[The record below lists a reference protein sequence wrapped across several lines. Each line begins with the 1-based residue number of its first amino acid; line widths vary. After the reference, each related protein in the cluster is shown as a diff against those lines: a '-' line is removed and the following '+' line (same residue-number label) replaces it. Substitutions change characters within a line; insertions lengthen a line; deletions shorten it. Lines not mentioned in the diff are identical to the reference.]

1 QPARAGHMSVRR
13 GGAGF
18 SGRSKISAEDMG
30 NEEEAMPKI
39 EARYLRRL
47 SAVYERQSTLAQ
59 VEGNENSRLY
69 QESQKE
75 VAHRYGWAENR
86 IIAIDEDLGV
96 SGASAGR
103 AGYQRLLRLIR
114 EGQVGAV
121 FISDVTRGG
130 RDPVAWFQLLELM
143 AQKDVLLFV

>member
-1 QPARAGHMSVRR
+1 MAGWRARMPRT
-13 GGAGF
+13 
-18 SGRSKISAEDMG
+18 SKISAEDMG

-75 VAHRYGWAENR
+75 VAHRYGWPENR
-86 IIAIDEDLGV
+86 IIAIDEI
-96 SGASAGR
+96 SGSVGR
-103 AGYQRLLRLIR
+103 AL
-114 EGQVGAV
+114 AA
-121 FISDVTRGG
+121 RGTNG
-130 RDPVAWFQLLELM
+130 CCG
-143 AQKDVLLFV
+143 

>member
-1 QPARAGHMSVRR
+1 
-13 GGAGF
+13 
-18 SGRSKISAEDMG
+18 
-30 NEEEAMPKI
+30 MPKI

-75 VAHRYGWAENR
+75 VARRYGWPENR
-86 IIAIDEDLGV
+86 IIANDEDMGG

-103 AGYQRLLRLIR
+103 
-114 EGQVGAV
+114 GA
-121 FISDVTRGG
+121 TR
-130 RDPVAWFQLLELM
+130 
-143 AQKDVLLFV
+143 